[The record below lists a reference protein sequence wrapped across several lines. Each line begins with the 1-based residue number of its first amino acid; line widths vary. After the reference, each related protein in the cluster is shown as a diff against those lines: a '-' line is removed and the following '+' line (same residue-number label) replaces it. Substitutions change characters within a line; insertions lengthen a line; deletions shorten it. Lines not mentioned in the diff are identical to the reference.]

1 MIKRRAAAL
10 LSTALLAALLSG
22 APAGAGGETD
32 EARAGR
38 ISDAILTSLVESNG
52 VPGMGAAVW
61 RDGRIAWSGSAGFR
75 DIDAGEPV
83 TNETVFRFA
92 SVSKLFAATAA
103 ARLREQGRLDV
114 DAPVGSIV
122 PYLSTKWAPLTTA
135 QLASHTAGIP
145 HYQEVD
151 VDRGGRRFGSVREA
165 VGVFGDRDLLSQP
178 GARYRYSSWGYV
190 LLSAVIE
197 AAAGETYLE
206 HIAREISPGLAI
218 GPDRTGTADPAVTVA
233 YEFVDGDVRKAAD
246 HDYSYTWAGGG
257 FRGTAP
263 ALAEFG
269 GRVISGHLV
278 SRETLDWML
287 VPAGL
292 TDGSAAAEREF
303 PVGFG
308 WRGGRDADGRALAH
322 HAGVTLG
329 ARSALVGYPDHALAV
344 SLLSNASWTS
354 SIEQSAQMI
363 AAPFLPAD
371 RTAKAWPC
379 PTNTIAYEAR
389 FDDVRSEGEARF
401 TLVDGLC
408 IGQIASPRAVA
419 DFVDG
424 FPQRDAAS
432 LTIVGVDLRGG
443 LSRGALVTPIGVF
456 DLRVQTDGG
465 YLARFSDTRALVLRL
480 LD

>member
-1 MIKRRAAAL
+1 MVKRRVAPL
-10 LSTALLAALLSG
+10 FTALLVTALSG
-22 APAGAGGETD
+22 MPAQAGGETD
-32 EARAGR
+32 EARASR
-38 ISDAILTSLVESNG
+38 ISDAILTALVESNG

-61 RDGRIAWSGSAGFR
+61 RDGRIVWSGSAGFR
-75 DIDAGEPV
+75 NIDAGAPV

-114 DAPVGSIV
+114 EAPIGAIV
-122 PYLSTKWAPLTTA
+122 PYLSTRWAPMTTA

-145 HYQEVD
+145 HYQDVD
-151 VDRGGRRFGSVREA
+151 MDRGGRRFGSVQEA
-165 VGVFGDRDLLSQP
+165 AGIFRDRDLLFLP
-178 GARYRYSSWGYV
+178 GARYSYSSWGYV

-197 AAAGETYLE
+197 EAAGETYLE
-206 HIAREISPGLAI
+206 HIAREITRGLAI
-218 GPDRTGTADPAVTVA
+218 GPDRTGAGDPAVSIA
-233 YEFVDGDVRKAAD
+233 YEFVDDGVRPAAD

-257 FRGTAP
+257 FGGTAP

-269 GRVISGHLV
+269 GRVIAGRLL
-278 SRETLDWML
+278 SRESLDWML
-287 VPAGL
+287 TPATL
-292 TDGSAAAEREF
+292 TDGTAAAEREF

-308 WRGGRDADGRALAH
+308 WRTGRDADGRALAH
-322 HAGVTLG
+322 HAGVTSG
-329 ARSALVGYPDHALAV
+329 ARSALVGYPDHDLAV

-371 RTAKAWPC
+371 PTPEISPC
-379 PTNTIAYEAR
+379 PTDSISYEAW

-401 TLVDGLC
+401 ALMDGLC
-408 IGQIASPRAVA
+408 IGQIAAPQALA
-419 DFVDG
+419 DFVDR

-432 LTIVGVDLRGG
+432 LTIVGVDLNGG

-456 DLRVQTDGG
+456 DLRAQGDGG
-465 YLARFSDTRALVLRL
+465 YRARFSETRALTLRL
-480 LD
+480 RD